1 MTNFPPLHACFPVF
15 CSPFLS
21 LYLLCFPHS
30 ESPLSVLSPLL
41 CSRGLY
47 FTVPWVLLSDS
58 TADPEAARKS
68 YSALYQTLCC
78 LAFAIRR
85 VLTPGS
91 LMTTISPA
99 KHRPAPPVAHCIRNT
114 PVKNFLAVCVYVLM
128 HTGVWECIVNLLQVS
143 YKKPTLC
150 MLYLWPWRVRWEIQR
165 AFLYVWPCTCVYN
178 FFFILAGISLGSCSI
193 RGEIQWYER

>member
-1 MTNFPPLHACFPVF
+1 MTNFPPLHASFSVF

-21 LYLLCFPHS
+21 LYLLCFLHS

-68 YSALYQTLCC
+68 YSALYQMLCC
-78 LAFAIRR
+78 LVLAIRR

-91 LMTTISPA
+91 LMTTISPVVLH
-99 KHRPAPPVAHCIRNT
+99 HRPHTTHATHQWRT
-114 PVKNFLAVCVYVLM
+114 SLHSVCMCSGTWEYIVLHIHRHLCH
-128 HTGVWECIVNLLQVS
+128 HTIS
-143 YKKPTLC
+143 YKMSRIRIC
-150 MLYLWPWRVRWEIQR
+150 YLWHRCVRRESQHS
-165 AFLYVWPCTCVYN
+165 FLPEYTHVCIIY
-178 FFFILAGISLGSCSI
+178 FFIHASVSSGSGSKT
-193 RGEIQWYER
+193 GEMQWS